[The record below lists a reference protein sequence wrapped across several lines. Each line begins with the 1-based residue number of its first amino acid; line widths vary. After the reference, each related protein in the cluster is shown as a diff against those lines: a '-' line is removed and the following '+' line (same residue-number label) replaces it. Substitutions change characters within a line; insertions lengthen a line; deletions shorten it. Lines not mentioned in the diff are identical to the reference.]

1 MLWSD
6 LDIASWDFKRVPTV
20 QTVITK
26 QNLQVLH
33 VPAGT
38 SVLPVAFSM
47 QLEDAIQVWDL
58 SSLLEQN
65 PEKRS
70 ENLQKLR
77 QDYQRLK
84 ERWLV
89 QYERYTETQQATLL
103 GQMQEQGIFP
113 AVSAKRFGAELHIE
127 PAEQERLLLL
137 LRYASRTIIGEQGT
151 PQDLNRVLHQL
162 QQQTTA
168 VVPFKHV
175 TVPPPPPVPDI
186 LEKAYKAV
194 QSLALPAFI
203 DIPDSV
209 LTKFQQFTLRLQAGR
224 SSMGYIVKYLA
235 AANML
240 STLTKTNKS
249 MLERY
254 ELLDLPAIDES
265 YLLTFALADNI
276 PQTSTY
282 SVHKSWNDAF
292 RTAAASTADLS
303 AFKEVSLDQLAQHL
317 QKAKEATAEPIKVPL
332 HADAT
337 GVIYLWLVPKRLDS
351 YAYSSSIGWRPAA
364 GWLSANSAIQV
375 YPALNFV
382 LQGHTTNTLGRFP
395 QVSTGVPQHNSYWC
409 YASSLLMHKFNNP
422 EVTTKNTWWQSTVPE
437 DISMPFVNYYVGP
450 VHLRADVQASYKP
463 YGKSPIS
470 QKGAITKTFTPIQVS
485 VQNTVVVNSAQLFA
499 YIRQSLG
506 WAAMGSVYTQV
517 LDYATGQYQVLFQH
531 NSTGVGVDSSTH
543 LIAWQDYKGKRTQD
557 FPDNYDVKYLGGA
570 VSGLITASLSAEEV
584 EEQYGW
590 YKYALN
596 LIKWKDPVQH
606 LEPQPDAH
614 TVVSEVK
621 LPCTPTI
628 QTQALQLVPEM
639 YTKSFV
645 LKPVPT
651 YETLKGIWDA
661 LTPQHYA
668 QLVAGVGNLK
678 DIEGNYTY

>member
-6 LDIASWDFKRVPTV
+6 LDITSWDFKRTSAV
-20 QTVITK
+20 QTIITK

-38 SVLPVAFSM
+38 SVLPIAFSM

-65 PEKRS
+65 PEQRS
-70 ENLQKLR
+70 ENLQKLQ

-84 ERWLV
+84 ERWLM
-89 QYERYTETQQATLL
+89 QYEGTQQATLL
-103 GQMQEQGIFP
+103 GQLQEQGIFP
-113 AVSAKRFGAELHIE
+113 AVPVRRFGAELYIE
-127 PAEQERLLLL
+127 PTEQKRLLLL
-137 LRYASRTIIGEQGT
+137 LRYAARTIIGEQGT

-175 TVPPPPPVPDI
+175 TVPPPPPVPDV

-194 QSLALPAFI
+194 QSLALPNFI

-224 SSMGYIVKYLA
+224 SSIGYIVKYLA

-240 STLTKTNKS
+240 STLAKTNKS

-265 YLLTFALADNI
+265 YLLTFALAENI

-303 AFKEVSLDQLAQHL
+303 DFKEVSLDQLAQHL

-332 HADAT
+332 HVDAT
-337 GVIYLWLVPKRLDS
+337 GAIYLWLVPKRLGS

-364 GWLSANSAIQV
+364 GWLSANSANSAIQV
-375 YPALNFV
+375 YPALDFV
-382 LQGHTTNTLGRFP
+382 LQGYTTNTLGRFP
-395 QVSTGVPQHNSYWC
+395 QVSTGVPQQNSYWC
-409 YASSLLMHKFNNP
+409 YTTSLLMHKFSDP
-422 EVTTKNTWWQSTVPE
+422 EVTTNNTWWQSAVPD
-437 DISMPFVNYYVGP
+437 DISMSFVNYYVGP

-463 YGKSPIS
+463 YGKPLIS
-470 QKGAITKTFTPIQVS
+470 QKGIISKTFTPIQVS
-485 VQNTVVVNSAQLFA
+485 VQGTVVVGSAQVFA

-506 WAAMGSVYTQV
+506 WAAMGSLYTQS
-517 LDYATGQYQVLFQH
+517 LDYVNSEYQVLFQH
-531 NSTGVGVDSSTH
+531 NSKGVGVDSSTH
-543 LIAWQDYKGKRTQD
+543 LIAWQDYKGKRAQD
-557 FPDNYDVKYLGGA
+557 FPDNYNVKYLGGA
-570 VSGLITASLSAEEV
+570 VNGLITASLSAEEV
-584 EEQYGW
+584 EEQHGW
-590 YKYALN
+590 YKYVLN
-596 LIKWKDPVQH
+596 LITWKDPIQH

-628 QTQALQLVPEM
+628 QTQVLQLVSEM
-639 YTKSFV
+639 YTKPFV

-651 YETLKGIWDA
+651 YEVLKGIWDA

-668 QLVAGVGNLK
+668 QLVAGVGDLK

>member
-6 LDIASWDFKRVPTV
+6 LDIASWDFKRVSAV
-20 QTVITK
+20 QTIITK

-58 SSLLEQN
+58 SALLEQN
-65 PEKRS
+65 PEQRS
-70 ENLQKLR
+70 ENLQKL
-77 QDYQRLK
+77 QLNYQRLR

-89 QYERYTETQQATLL
+89 QYEESQQATLV

-113 AVSAKRFGAELHIE
+113 AVHAKRFGAELYIE
-127 PAEQERLLLL
+127 SSNQERLLLL
-137 LRYASRTIIGEQGT
+137 LRYASRTIIGGQGT

-168 VVPFKHV
+168 IVPFKHV
-175 TVPPPPPVPDI
+175 TVPPPPPVPNVP
-186 LEKAYKAV
+186 EKAYSAV
-194 QSLALPAFI
+194 QSLALPTFM

-224 SSMGYIVKYLA
+224 STVGYIVKYLA
-235 AANML
+235 AANTL
-240 STLTKTNKS
+240 SDLAKTNKS
-249 MLERY
+249 MLEQY

-265 YLLTFALADNI
+265 YPLTFALSENI
-276 PQTSTY
+276 PQASTY

-292 RTAAASTADLS
+292 RTAATSAADLS
-303 AFKEVSLDQLAQHL
+303 AFKEVPLNQLAQHL
-317 QKAKEATAEPIKVPL
+317 QEAKEATAEPIKVPL
-332 HADAT
+332 RVYAT
-337 GVIYLWLVPKRLDS
+337 GTIYLWLVPKRLDS

-375 YPALNFV
+375 YPVFTFV
-382 LQGHTTNTLGRFP
+382 LQGYTTNTLGRFP
-395 QVSTGVPQHNSYWC
+395 QVSTGISQQNSYWC
-409 YASSLLMHKFNNP
+409 YTTSLLTHNFSSP
-422 EVTTKNTWWQSTVPE
+422 EVTTKNTWWQSAVPE
-437 DISMPFVNYYVGP
+437 NIPMPFTNYYVGP

-463 YGKSPIS
+463 YREPRIS
-470 QKGAITKTFTPIQVS
+470 QKGTISKTFTPIQVS
-485 VQNTVVVNSAQLFA
+485 VQGTVIANSAQIFA

-506 WAAMGSVYTQV
+506 WAAMGSLYTQS
-517 LDYATGQYQVLFQH
+517 LDYSSAEYQVLFQH

-596 LIKWKDPVQH
+596 LITWKDPVQH

-614 TVVSEVK
+614 TIVTEVK
-621 LPCTPTI
+621 LPCTPAV
-628 QTQALQLVPEM
+628 QTQVLQMVPEM
-639 YTKSFV
+639 YIKPFV
-645 LKPVPT
+645 LKPIPT

-668 QLVAGVGNLK
+668 QLVAGVGDLK
-678 DIEGNYTY
+678 DIEGYYTY